1 MSKKMGHT
9 STFTYFSGLQDTR
22 IIFFV
27 VAVLVAA
34 LLVDTS
40 FTRIYSYSSNNQPL
54 SDARMGIFAAIS
66 LVYLVTQYLILEFV
80 KRRSREVSNKEQLH
94 LRLIHRVVTILQ
106 YIMSVI
112 IVIIILEMV
121 VTSEYSNLLVTIVIG
136 ISYTLAI
143 AMLGLLAQ
151 RFLSWFKSNRNTVV
165 LLYGLS
171 GMMLAINAAFTF
183 GFVGVIL
190 VNSIP
195 YVQSYLGASL
205 TPFIAPGSLADTLD
219 YPYIITTVSSFMISW
234 GATISMLRHYSS
246 KLRKARYV
254 IVLSLPLVY
263 FLLQFIPPFQAI
275 ITALPQSDF
284 IFFLYT
290 FIFTFSKPIG
300 GILFGI
306 AFWVIA
312 RSLRPGSIVR
322 DYMTISGYGLVLM
335 FISNQAVLLVN
346 TFYPPFGLVT
356 VSFMGLSSYLLLLGV
371 YSSAIS
377 VSEDSRLRQSIKQAA
392 LREPQ
397 LLDSIGTA
405 QMEQE
410 IQKRVL
416 AVTRK
421 TQELMTEETGIQ
433 SSLSEDD
440 MKLYLQDVLEEVKK
454 SKTHFGRSD
463 G

>member
-1 MSKKMGHT
+1 MGHT
-9 STFTYFSGLQDTR
+9 SIFSYFSRLQNR
-22 IIFFV
+22 GVIFFV
-27 VAVLVAA
+27 VAVVVAA

-40 FTRIYSYSSNNQPL
+40 FTRIYSYYTTNQSL
-54 SDARMGIFAAIS
+54 SDARMGIFAAIAIIY
-66 LVYLVTQYLILEFV
+66 VVAQYLILGFV
-80 KRRSREVSNKEQLH
+80 RRRSREISNKEQLH
-94 LRLIHRVVTILQ
+94 LRLIHRIVTIFQ
-106 YIMSVI
+106 YILAAI

-121 VTSEYSNLLVTIVIG
+121 VTSEYSNLLVTLVIG
-136 ISYTLAI
+136 ISYTLAM

-151 RFLSWFKSNRNTVV
+151 RFLAWFKSNKSIVV

-171 GMMLAINAAFTF
+171 GVMLAINAAFTF
-183 GFVGVIL
+183 GFVGVIE

-195 YVQSYLGASL
+195 YVQSYVGASV
-205 TPFIAPGSLADTLD
+205 TPFIAPGSLADILD
-219 YPYIITTVSSFMISW
+219 YPYIITTVLSFMISW
-234 GATISMLRHYSS
+234 VATIVMLRNYSS
-246 KLRKARYV
+246 KLRKARYA
-254 IVLSLPLVY
+254 IILTLPLVY

-275 ITALPQSDF
+275 FTALPQSDF

-306 AFWVIA
+306 AFLVIA

-322 DYMTISGYGLVLM
+322 DYMIISGYGLMLM

-346 TFYPPFGLVT
+346 IFYPPFGLVT
-356 VSFMGLSSYLLLLGV
+356 VSFMGLSPYLLLLGV

-377 VSEDSRLRQSIKQAA
+377 VSEDSKLRQSIKQAA
-392 LREPQ
+392 LREPK

-410 IQKRVL
+410 IQRKVL

-421 TQELMTEETGIQ
+421 TQELMTEETGIR
-433 SSLSEDD
+433 SSLNEDD
-440 MKLYLQDVLEEVKK
+440 MKLYLQEVIEEVKK
-454 SKTHFGRSD
+454 SKSSTND
-463 G
+463 PAM